1 MLKYLI
7 SVLEGLTSV
16 KRYTHYI
23 HPMTVGYFFINK
35 IVNSFISYC
44 HCLNIIL
51 MSSAGY
57 NLHFC

>member
-35 IVNSFISYC
+35 IVN
-44 HCLNIIL
+44 
-51 MSSAGY
+51 
-57 NLHFC
+57 